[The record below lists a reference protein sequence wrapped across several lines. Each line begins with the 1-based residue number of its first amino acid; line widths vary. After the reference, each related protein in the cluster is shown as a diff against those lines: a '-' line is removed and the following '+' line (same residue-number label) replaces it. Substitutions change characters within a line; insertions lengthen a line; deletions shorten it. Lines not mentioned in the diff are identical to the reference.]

1 MRTRSKRYAEGLKL
15 VDRKKKYT
23 VEEAVEIVRKTPPAK
38 FDETVLLVLRLGIDS
53 KKAEQMVRGS
63 VTLPR
68 GIGKTRKVIVFAEG
82 EAADAARK
90 AGADEVGGVDLVAKV
105 QGGFLDF
112 DIAIAN
118 PAMMRHVG
126 KLGKIL
132 GPQGKMPSPKS
143 GTVTENLGQAVGEFK
158 GGKIEYRADAAG
170 NVHAPMGKRSFEPVA
185 LAENVKAFL
194 DHVRATRPASVK
206 GTFVLKGTL
215 SSAMGPG
222 VPLAI

>member
-15 VDRKKKYT
+15 VDRKKKYS
-23 VEEAVEIVRKTPPAK
+23 VEEAVELVRKTPPAK
-38 FDETVLLVLRLGIDS
+38 FDETILLVLRLGIDS

-82 EAADAARK
+82 EAAEAARK
-90 AGADEVGGVDLVAKV
+90 AGADEVGGADLVAKV

-158 GGKIEYRADAAG
+158 GGKIEYRADSAG
-170 NVHAPMGKRSFEPVA
+170 NVHAPMGKRSFEAVA
-185 LAENVKAFL
+185 LIENVKAFL

-206 GTFVLKGTL
+206 GMFVLKGTL